1 MPTIE
6 EVRKRQDVQLEY
18 LGKLQADKA
27 RAPGER
33 QNLIQKE
40 IDAVLKKIRELSAIV
55 RTLTRSSA

>member
-27 RAPGER
+27 RAPAHR
-33 QNLIQKE
+33 QILIQKE
-40 IDAVLKKIRELSAIV
+40 IDAVLKEIRELSAIV